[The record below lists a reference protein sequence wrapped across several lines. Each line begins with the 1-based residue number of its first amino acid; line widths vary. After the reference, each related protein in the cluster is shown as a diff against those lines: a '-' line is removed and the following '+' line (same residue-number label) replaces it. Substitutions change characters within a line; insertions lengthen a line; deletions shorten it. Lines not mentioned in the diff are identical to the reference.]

1 MVIPG
6 NETGNAGAVSGR
18 FGGVP
23 AQGGWETLFNA
34 AFKDSR
40 NAMVLLDANRRI
52 VDVNGA
58 TLTLLGHRR
67 ARMLGRPVYDF
78 VVGGPAVP
86 PSEWQKMLREGRA
99 AGEAAMRSADGSSVG
114 VQWAATVEV
123 ITGSRRVLLVAMST
137 SRWGRRFRREVDGD
151 RPNGGLSARE
161 RDIVRLVAL
170 GSTGPEIADELH
182 IAHDTVRTHVRNAMA
197 KTGARSRA
205 HLVAKALGEGLVID
219 VASSMIGATATPE
232 R

>member
-1 MVIPG
+1 MDG
-6 NETGNAGAVSGR
+6 AGGY
-18 FGGVP
+18 
-23 AQGGWETLFNA
+23 ETLFGA
-34 AFKDSR
+34 AFKHSR
-40 NAMVLLDANRRI
+40 NAMLLLDANRRI

-58 TLTLLGHRR
+58 TLTLLGHPR
-67 ARMLGRPVYDF
+67 ARLLGRPVYDF
-78 VVGGPAVP
+78 VVGGPVVP
-86 PSEWQKMLREGRA
+86 APEWQKMLREGRA
-99 AGEAAMRSADGSSVG
+99 TGEAAMRSADGSSVG

-123 ITGSRRVLLVAMST
+123 ITGSRRVLLVALST

-151 RPNGGLSARE
+151 GHHGELSARE

-170 GSTGPEIADELH
+170 GSTGPEIADELQ

-205 HLVAKALGEGLVID
+205 HLVAKALGDGLVID
-219 VASSMIGATATPE
+219 AASMLAAAPACAAE